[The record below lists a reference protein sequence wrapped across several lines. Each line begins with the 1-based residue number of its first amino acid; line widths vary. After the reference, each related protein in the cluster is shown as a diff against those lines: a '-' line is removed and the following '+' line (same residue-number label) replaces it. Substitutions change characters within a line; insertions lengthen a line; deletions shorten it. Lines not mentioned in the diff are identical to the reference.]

1 MFSVRCPTA
10 RRSSAPCISSHSAA
24 GGHHLTG
31 SKPSRRPGAFV
42 IVSALV
48 CLGSFVGGAAAFGQQ
63 GESTTQ
69 NSGLSGAGLGAI
81 ALSQSILGSGH
92 RAAEQPA
99 RVSSAATTGVVAG
112 RLEQPGSAVAATPPN
127 AATGAP
133 ATPARMTPDQIDA
146 VLGYEP
152 DPEISVEIREH
163 EVDAGAAQD
172 PAYRPLLEQAF
183 ANDAALRQF
192 DALLAV
198 HGCSSHNLADAIA
211 GLMWTSWQFVNDATL
226 TDTQIRGIH
235 QQIRAIFLANP
246 NLPSLTAEARQRL
259 SENAAYRVMI
269 ARAAM
274 RAGDPAVLEKSR
286 HNIAVIVRNIVDLDL
301 AQLDV
306 TPDGQFSRK
315 DAAVQ

>member
-1 MFSVRCPTA
+1 MFRVGCLTA
-10 RRSSAPCISSHSAA
+10 RCISAARISSPSAA
-24 GGHHLTG
+24 VGRHPIG
-31 SKPSRRPGAFV
+31 SKPSHRLRAFV
-42 IVSALV
+42 VLSALAY
-48 CLGSFVGGAAAFGQQ
+48 LGSFVGGAAAFGQP
-63 GESTTQ
+63 GESTTPS
-69 NSGLSGAGLGAI
+69 SGLSGAGLGAI
-81 ALSQSILGSGH
+81 ALSQSILGSAH

-99 RVSSAATTGVVAG
+99 RASSTVTTGVAS
-112 RLEQPGSAVAATPPN
+112 RPEHPGSAVAATPN
-127 AATGAP
+127 AAPDAT

-146 VLGYEP
+146 ALGYEP

-163 EVDAGAAQD
+163 EIDAGAAQD

-183 ANDAALRQF
+183 ADDAALRQF
-192 DALLAV
+192 DALLEM

-211 GLMWTSWQFVNDATL
+211 GLMWTSWQFVNDTTL

-274 RAGDPAVLEKSR
+274 RADDPAVLEKSR